1 MYYFGF
7 IMLLKQWAKEKK
19 EDDTFLREK
28 IEEEQN
34 SVTIMISVDGKWT
47 VVPMKLKLEEDSFE

>member
-19 EDDTFLREK
+19 EDDTFLWEK

-34 SVTIMISVDGKWT
+34 SVTIIISVDGKWT